1 MSIGPSIHHPHQSSQ
16 MTTLVHAL
24 RIFCTLCV
32 FEACCVIMTL
42 FLNGEQLYN
51 RILRSVGCSC
61 AAWAAAGA
69 LFR

>member
-1 MSIGPSIHHPHQSSQ
+1 
-16 MTTLVHAL
+16 
-24 RIFCTLCV
+24 
-32 FEACCVIMTL
+32 MTL